1 MSTMPSTGR
10 EGPGILK
17 VPRITLVLS
26 VIVLISLI
34 VFVYLH
40 VGDAR
45 RFIDVLERTEPQ
57 WLILVVV
64 LQVNTYVCIGLIWN
78 RILRSAGHRI
88 HLRELTRLSV
98 EKLSIDQL
106 IPAVGIS
113 GNIAVYQAM
122 KRLGVPQ
129 VLAMEAILI
138 NLLGRYIA
146 FAIAAIVAVGLLW
159 AWHDIT
165 PVLMGL
171 VVLFAVV
178 LIIVPMVILWMLA
191 HQSRPLPRWM
201 KKLKPLV
208 ATKELV
214 DAVSPQRVYSW
225 PLLSF
230 ATVFNLIV
238 FLLDSGTLWAV
249 LHSVG
254 LQSGYLLAYV
264 ALVMASVAATLSLL
278 PGGIGGFEAGCVAM
292 LTMMGVPVET
302 ALTGTILLRGITL
315 WLPLIPGLLFARKD
329 VLIKL

>member
-17 VPRITLVLS
+17 VPRMTLVLS

>member
-1 MSTMPSTGR
+1 MPSTGR

-17 VPRITLVLS
+17 VPRMTLVLS

>member
-1 MSTMPSTGR
+1 MPSTGR
-10 EGPGILK
+10 DSPSILK
-17 VPRITLVLS
+17 VPRMTLVLS
-26 VIVLISLI
+26 VIVLVSLI
-34 VFVYLH
+34 IFVYLH

-45 RFIDVLERTEPQ
+45 RFIDVLERTEPE
-57 WLILVVV
+57 WLLLVLV

>member
-1 MSTMPSTGR
+1 MSTIPSTGR

>member
-17 VPRITLVLS
+17 VPRMTLVLS

-64 LQVNTYVCIGLIWN
+64 LQVNTYVCIGFIWN

>member
-165 PVLMGL
+165 PVLLGL
-171 VVLFAVV
+171 LALFAVV

>member
-1 MSTMPSTGR
+1 MSTIPSTGR

-17 VPRITLVLS
+17 VPRMTLVLS

>member
-10 EGPGILK
+10 DSPSILK
-17 VPRITLVLS
+17 VPRMTLVLS
-26 VIVLISLI
+26 IIVLVSLI

-45 RFIDVLERTEPQ
+45 RFIDVLERAEPQ
-57 WLILVVV
+57 WLIMVVV

-78 RILRSAGHRI
+78 RILRSAGHQI

-106 IPAVGIS
+106 IPAAGIS

-165 PVLMGL
+165 PVLLGL
-171 VVLFAVV
+171 VALFAVV

-201 KKLKPLV
+201 KNLRPLV

-214 DAVSPQRVYSW
+214 DAVSPQRIYSW

-230 ATVFNLIV
+230 STVFNLIV

-249 LHSVG
+249 LHSIR
-254 LQSGYLLAYV
+254 LQSFYSLAFV

-302 ALTGTILLRGITL
+302 ALTGTILLRGFTL
-315 WLPLIPGLLFARKD
+315 WLPLIPGLLFARND
-329 VLIKL
+329 VMIKL

>member
-17 VPRITLVLS
+17 VPRMTLVLS

-201 KKLKPLV
+201 KKLNPLV

>member
-1 MSTMPSTGR
+1 MSAMQSTEKDSPS
-10 EGPGILK
+10 ILK
-17 VPRITLVLS
+17 VPRMTLVIS
-26 VIVLISLI
+26 VIVLLALV
-34 VFVYLH
+34 VFVYFH

-45 RFIDVLERTEPQ
+45 RFIGLLEKAEPQ

-64 LQVNTYVCIGLIWN
+64 LQVNTYLCIGLIWN

-122 KRLGVPQ
+122 NRLGVPQ

-138 NLLGRYIA
+138 NLLARYIA
-146 FAIAAIVAVGLLW
+146 FAIAAILAVSLLLV
-159 AWHDIT
+159 WHDIT
-165 PVLMGL
+165 PVLLGL
-171 VVLFAVV
+171 VALFAVV
-178 LIIVPMVILWMLA
+178 LIIVPMVILWMLS

-201 KKLKPLV
+201 KRLKPLV

-214 DAVSPQRVYSW
+214 DAVSPQRIYSF

-230 ATVFNLIV
+230 STAFNLVV
-238 FLLDSGTLWAV
+238 FFLDSGTLWAV
-249 LHSVG
+249 LHSIG
-254 LQSGYLLAYV
+254 LQSGYFLAFV
-264 ALVMASVAATLSLL
+264 AIVMASVAATLSLL

-292 LTMMGVPVET
+292 LTMMGVPVEA
-302 ALTGTILLRGITL
+302 ALTGTILLRGFTL
-315 WLPLIPGLLFARKD
+315 WLPLIPGLIFARKD
-329 VLIKL
+329 VMIKL

>member
-17 VPRITLVLS
+17 VPRMTLVLS

-146 FAIAAIVAVGLLW
+146 FAMAAIVAVGLLW

>member
-1 MSTMPSTGR
+1 MSTIPSTGR

-17 VPRITLVLS
+17 VPRMTLVLS

-254 LQSGYLLAYV
+254 LQSGYL
-264 ALVMASVAATLSLL
+264 
-278 PGGIGGFEAGCVAM
+278 
-292 LTMMGVPVET
+292 
-302 ALTGTILLRGITL
+302 
-315 WLPLIPGLLFARKD
+315 
-329 VLIKL
+329 

>member
-17 VPRITLVLS
+17 VPRMTLVLS

-165 PVLMGL
+165 PVLLGL
-171 VVLFAVV
+171 LALFAVV

>member
-17 VPRITLVLS
+17 VPRMTLVLS

-146 FAIAAIVAVGLLW
+146 FANAAIVAVGLLW

>member
-1 MSTMPSTGR
+1 MSTIPSTGR

-146 FAIAAIVAVGLLW
+146 FAMAAIVAVGLLW

>member
-1 MSTMPSTGR
+1 MSTIPSTGR

-146 FAIAAIVAVGLLW
+146 FAMAAIVAVGLLW

-165 PVLMGL
+165 PVLLGL
-171 VVLFAVV
+171 LALFAVV

>member
-1 MSTMPSTGR
+1 MSTIPSTGR

-64 LQVNTYVCIGLIWN
+64 LQVNTYVCIGFIWN

>member
-17 VPRITLVLS
+17 VPRMTLVLS

-292 LTMMGVPVET
+292 LTMMGDPVET

>member
-1 MSTMPSTGR
+1 MSTIPSTGR

-64 LQVNTYVCIGLIWN
+64 LQVNTYVCIGFIWN

-165 PVLMGL
+165 PVLLGL
-171 VVLFAVV
+171 LALFAVV

>member
-1 MSTMPSTGR
+1 MPSTGR

-17 VPRITLVLS
+17 VPRMTLVLS

-146 FAIAAIVAVGLLW
+146 FAMAAIVAVGLLW

-165 PVLMGL
+165 PVLLGL
-171 VVLFAVV
+171 LALFAVV